1 MPIQKVTRDEILQK
15 SLSVF
20 KRQGYHRTTMDDL
33 ARACGLLKGSF
44 YHYFNSKE
52 TLMKEVLWWVTRTSE
67 QRIFSVAYQAELPPE
82 ERLALFLDRLYTAV
96 SVSEGGCIMGNTVLE
111 TALLTDEFKEPMQ
124 AFFAGLINAVAH
136 IYQTTHPAVQAL
148 TLAQQLAAEL
158 EGSLLLVKLGSPESL
173 LQDCRKRA
181 LNRLNVSTHDCTP
194 NP

>member
-15 SLSVF
+15 SLGVF

-44 YHYFNSKE
+44 YHYFDSKE

-67 QRIFSVAYQAELPPE
+67 ERIFSVAYQYELPPN
-82 ERLALFLDRLYTAV
+82 ERLVLFLDRLYTAV
-96 SVSEGGCIMGNTVLE
+96 LVSEGGCIMGNTVLE
-111 TALLTDEFKEPMQ
+111 TALITDEFKVPMQ
-124 AFFAGLINAVAH
+124 AFFAGWINAVAH
-136 IYQTTHPAVQAL
+136 IYETTYPAAQAL
-148 TLAQQLAAEL
+148 KLAQQLAAEI

-173 LQDCRKRA
+173 LWECRERA
-181 LNRLNVSTHDCTP
+181 INRLNVSTHDYTS